1 MSRGVGGVL
10 SPMAETELK
19 EEHNMNNMNNYTI
32 REAHRPRPRL
42 SLVERAWVGIIAGV
56 CLWLSLGMIGL
67 AVRFIT
73 DRGWQNRSL
82 AIITGLC
89 VWLVVKTEK

>member
-1 MSRGVGGVL
+1 
-10 SPMAETELK
+10 
-19 EEHNMNNMNNYTI
+19 MNNYTI
-32 REAHRPRPRL
+32 REAHRRRP
-42 SLVERAWVGIIAGV
+42 SLVERVWVGVVVGV
-56 CLWLSLGMIGL
+56 CLWFSLGMIGL